1 MSMNRGFLLFV
12 VSVPLLCNVS
22 YADKGDGV
30 IDPGENETEE
40 LARAVQNPIASLIS
54 LPFQTNM
61 DFNYGP
67 QDKTQ
72 SVTNIQPVWPV
83 ELNEDWNLI
92 TRTIVP
98 VVTQPELIP
107 GQGRKTGLGDTTFTA
122 FLSPRDSGAWIWGV
136 GPAVLIPTNT
146 DDRLGAD
153 EWGAG
158 PSFVVLTMPGRWVV
172 GSLFSN
178 VWDINGDDDI
188 NFFTW
193 QPFINYNM
201 EKGWYLTAAPIVTAN
216 WEGESGEK
224 WTVPVGGGLGRIFR
238 VGSQPMNV
246 NFQYFYNLEKPEKP
260 IETTSNWTVRFQFQ
274 FMFPKSR

>member
-1 MSMNRGFLLFV
+1 MNRFLVPFV
-12 VSVPLLCNVS
+12 VSVPLLCNLS
-22 YADKGDGV
+22 YAAKGDGI

-54 LPFQTNM
+54 LPFQTNT

-107 GQGRKTGLGDTTFTA
+107 GQGRETGLGDTTFTA
-122 FLSPRDSGAWIWGV
+122 FFSPADSGAWIWGV
-136 GPAVLIPTNT
+136 GPAALIPTNT
-146 DDRLGAD
+146 DDRLGPD
-153 EWGAG
+153 EWGIG
-158 PSFVVLTMPGRWVV
+158 PSFVVLTMPGRWVI

-178 VWDINGDDDI
+178 VWDINGDEDL

-193 QPFINYNM
+193 QPFVNYNM
-201 EKGWYLTAAPIVTAN
+201 DKGWYLTSSPIVTAN

-224 WTVPVGGGLGRIFR
+224 WTIPVGGGIGRIFR
-238 VGSQPMNV
+238 VGSQAMNA
-246 NFQYFYNLEKPEKP
+246 NFQYFYNLEKPEEP
-260 IETTSNWTVRFQFQ
+260 IETTSDWTVRLQIQ
-274 FMFPKSR
+274 FMFPKSK